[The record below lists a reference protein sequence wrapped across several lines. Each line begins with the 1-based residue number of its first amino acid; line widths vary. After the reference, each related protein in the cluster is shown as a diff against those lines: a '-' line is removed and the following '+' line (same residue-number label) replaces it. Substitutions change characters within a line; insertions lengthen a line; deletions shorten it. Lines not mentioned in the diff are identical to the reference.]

1 MRKWL
6 RLEARDHHFLN
17 EIREQLIDRH
27 PTLDETMA
35 IDEMAER
42 AFGYYRSIWASCSER
57 EKIVLMQIGRE
68 RLLNAGSTFH
78 RRMLRRLVSR
88 RLVVRE
94 NELNLFVL
102 EQAERDGITK
112 LELAR
117 PYSAWER
124 IQTPAVTL
132 VVVVAAMFFATQR
145 DLFNATTAVLT
156 ALAAGIPAL
165 VNVVG
170 LVTERRLQ
178 AIPKL

>member
-1 MRKWL
+1 
-6 RLEARDHHFLN
+6 
-17 EIREQLIDRH
+17 
-27 PTLDETMA
+27 
-35 IDEMAER
+35 
-42 AFGYYRSIWASCSER
+42 
-57 EKIVLMQIGRE
+57 
-68 RLLNAGSTFH
+68 
-78 RRMLRRLVSR
+78 
-88 RLVVRE
+88 E
-94 NELNLFVL
+94 NELNLFNHTFRVFVL